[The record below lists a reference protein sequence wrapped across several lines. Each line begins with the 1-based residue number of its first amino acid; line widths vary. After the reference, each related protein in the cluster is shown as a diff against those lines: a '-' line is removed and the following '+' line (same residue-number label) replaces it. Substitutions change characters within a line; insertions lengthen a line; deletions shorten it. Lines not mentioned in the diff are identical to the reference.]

1 MATVY
6 KFEVEC
12 VSAFCAYPEKQIQE
26 IIENALKTFE
36 DKTSGLRLESITVKK
51 PNNGFTLTQR

>member
-12 VSAFCAYPEKQIQE
+12 VSAFCAYPEIQIKE
-26 IIENALKTFE
+26 IIENALKQFE
-36 DKTSGLRLESITVKK
+36 DKASGLRLESITVNK
-51 PNNGFTLTQR
+51 PNNGFNRARK